1 MAAQDYKLFENVF
14 IETNLQSSDYD
25 AVILIVYPDE
35 LKVDLP
41 RHVRSY
47 VNDITKLDKHVQKVA
62 TVWNC
67 EYVSGG
73 RLVLSP
79 TGKITPYHDVVVLKE
94 AAKKGVLRALDA
106 GAKCPLLVVQNVV
119 DFPDGQLVAILGAL
133 EALYVPLQLRER
145 EGTKNCTKIGF
156 HAEEK
161 VTKEFEKVVRNAIG
175 LERARILTRDIGGAD
190 PERMTPARI
199 VEYVKASFA
208 DDIYIKVNVIDNE
221 EVIAKEYPLLAAV
234 SRAAN
239 RVDRHKP
246 RVVEIVYIPSD
257 IARVSETL
265 MLVGKGVTYDTGGAD
280 IKTAGKMAGMSR
292 DKCGAAAVAGFLK
305 ACSILKPSHLKVV
318 GVMCLCRNSV
328 GEDSYVQ
335 DELLLSRSGKTVRVT
350 NTDAEGR
357 FAMADSL
364 YKMAEQAGAELNP
377 HIYTI
382 ATLTGHAKLCYGD
395 YSAAMDN
402 HSARASNHSNRLQ
415 FSGSRIGEG
424 IEVSVVRQEDLA
436 VNIGKCKGDDLLQI
450 DVEAKGRNHQLAAGF
465 LIKVGGLE
473 DKNVKYT
480 HLDIAGG
487 AGMPPQEPTAAP
499 ILSLCHAHKNLPY
512 DIDSVLHFSERDYS
526 KNGHRTIMIKKID
539 IVYGPECRARDR
551 QEKIELC
558 QNYPGVAR
566 RKREVTV
573 EVAEDTNLR
582 VNRDIT
588 PPPTPS
594 VDERIKDLA
603 IEKEMQDAI
612 EQIYKVSAKALT
624 VARGVYCNQS
634 EPNPKVKDAN
644 DVQNKPDIL
653 NIIATITEYVKSM
666 VDKAVGNMPE
676 FCKASENIEVYQ
688 RNHLGK
694 CPFYGGYPC
703 PKNYRST
710 KSGAVKY
717 STHHRPAYYQSTKNK
732 GNPYVP
738 KQFVHWRASGNATAN
753 STDKNAERQGS
764 LDEHTITT
772 VKMDK
777 VKDVADARK
786 HKDIGDHTTVYRT
799 KETGIEIDVIHDRK
813 KRDTDDEGKRVE
825 VRNSD
830 ELHEKVKAL
839 ENDGSVHAKDIPK
852 RTSRWE
858 HRRKFQ

>member
-1 MAAQDYKLFENVF
+1 MIQKYGKSVLCD
-14 IETNLQSSDYD
+14 
-25 AVILIVYPDE
+25 
-35 LKVDLP
+35 LKVKGAVELF
-41 RHVRSY
+41 
-47 VNDITKLDKHVQKVA
+47 TKDPQ
-62 TVWNC
+62 
-67 EYVSGG
+67 
-73 RLVLSP
+73 SP
-79 TGKITPYHDVVVLKE
+79 
-94 AAKKGVLRALDA
+94 AA
-106 GAKCPLLVVQNVV
+106 
-119 DFPDGQLVAILGAL
+119 
-133 EALYVPLQLRER
+133 LQ
-145 EGTKNCTKIGF
+145 
-156 HAEEK
+156 
-161 VTKEFEKVVRNAIG
+161 
-175 LERARILTRDIGGAD
+175 
-190 PERMTPARI
+190 
-199 VEYVKASFA
+199 
-208 DDIYIKVNVIDNE
+208 
-221 EVIAKEYPLLAAV
+221 
-234 SRAAN
+234 
-239 RVDRHKP
+239 
-246 RVVEIVYIPSD
+246 
-257 IARVSETL
+257 
-265 MLVGKGVTYDTGGAD
+265 
-280 IKTAGKMAGMSR
+280 
-292 DKCGAAAVAGFLK
+292 
-305 ACSILKPSHLKVV
+305 
-318 GVMCLCRNSV
+318 
-328 GEDSYVQ
+328 
-335 DELLLSRSGKTVRVT
+335 
-350 NTDAEGR
+350 
-357 FAMADSL
+357 
-364 YKMAEQAGAELNP
+364 
-377 HIYTI
+377 
-382 ATLTGHAKLCYGD
+382 
-395 YSAAMDN
+395 
-402 HSARASNHSNRLQ
+402 
-415 FSGSRIGEG
+415 
-424 IEVSVVRQEDLA
+424 
-436 VNIGKCKGDDLLQI
+436 
-450 DVEAKGRNHQLAAGF
+450 
-465 LIKVGGLE
+465 
-473 DKNVKYT
+473 
-480 HLDIAGG
+480 
-487 AGMPPQEPTAAP
+487 
-499 ILSLCHAHKNLPY
+499 NLPY

-526 KNGHRTIMIKKID
+526 KNGHRTIMIKTNTGSTNNQNRKGLSRLDLKKID

-573 EVAEDTNLR
+573 EVVEDTNLR

-634 EPNPKVKDAN
+634 EPNPKVKVAN
-644 DVQNKPDIL
+644 HVQNKPDIL

-858 HRRKFQ
+858 HRRKFQPQRHRPVTGSEDENLESSDNHLRVVELSKKNEEFYGDRKWPNGVVRYIIQDDPNYDTKDVRQRLAEVNAILKKKTCVRLQELSESDVQEGMDYLVVDTSADYVTGRVGGKQIQNNNLTINCLSRCQQPTKQTTLKKISIRSTTLQTERDTQCTTDPNNGKEKDRLHVFKDDEKGWGENN